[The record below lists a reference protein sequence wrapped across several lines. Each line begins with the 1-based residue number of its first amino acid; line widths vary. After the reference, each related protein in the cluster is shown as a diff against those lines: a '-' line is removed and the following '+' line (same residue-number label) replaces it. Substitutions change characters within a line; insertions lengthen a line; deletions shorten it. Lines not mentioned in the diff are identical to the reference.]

1 MRLNLSQYA
10 FVEIPDELPLTANNK
25 LNIIFQYRWHAA
37 APPDKSN
44 IKAVYVYADHPGLN
58 SGNPGELG
66 SIEFINKSL
75 DKILDKTKAELGK
88 VGLAAYSGGGLGLYH
103 LFKDKNKFISLPD
116 AIVSSDATYGGNA
129 VIKIWSEMAKD
140 YTDSEQKIFIILH
153 TRSLENNFD
162 STTKTTNGIIKNLN
176 INNYV
181 VNIDD
186 DAYWAGWPSKPKKWV
201 QKGGLII
208 LDTNLTHSEAGKI
221 VPVIFNSFLIDWI

>member
-88 VGLAAYSGGGLGLYH
+88 TVLSAYSGGGLAFYH
-103 LFKDKNKFISLPD
+103 LFKSNIHKTD
-116 AIVSSDATYGGNA
+116 AIIMSDANYGG
-129 VIKIWSEMAKD
+129 VPTLRSWKLMAEK
-140 YTDSEQKIFIILH
+140 YVNSTEQKFVLFH
-153 TRSLENNFD
+153 TRSLEKSFD
-162 STTKTTNGIIKNLN
+162 STTKTANLLIKSLDMESYVIPINESDEFWKDWYVKPTN
-176 INNYV
+176 
-181 VNIDD
+181 
-186 DAYWAGWPSKPKKWV
+186 WAV
-201 QKGGLII
+201 KGGLTI
-208 LDTNLTHSEAGKI
+208 LDSEKATHADAGKL
-221 VPVIFNSFLIDWI
+221 VPTILNSFLAEWNE